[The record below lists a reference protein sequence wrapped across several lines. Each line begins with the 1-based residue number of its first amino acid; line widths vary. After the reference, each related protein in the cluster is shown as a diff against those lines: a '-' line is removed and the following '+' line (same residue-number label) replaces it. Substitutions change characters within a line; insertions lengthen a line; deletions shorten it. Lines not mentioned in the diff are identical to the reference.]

1 MERSHGIS
9 PPYNRKVDIRVGGPE
24 TYVVSFMR
32 IFKLVE
38 CPVEGCPTRDNNPE
52 RIMERFMY

>member
-24 TYVVSFMR
+24 TYVVSFMQ
-32 IFKLVE
+32 IFKSVKCL
-38 CPVEGCPTRDNNPE
+38 VEGCPTRNYNPV